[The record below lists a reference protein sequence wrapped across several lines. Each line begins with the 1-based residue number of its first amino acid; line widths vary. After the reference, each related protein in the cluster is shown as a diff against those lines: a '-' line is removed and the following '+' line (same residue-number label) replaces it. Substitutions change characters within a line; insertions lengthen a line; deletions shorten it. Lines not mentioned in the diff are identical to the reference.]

1 MDNINKFTE
10 KANAYVKGRHGYC
23 EAFIDYLFTSL
34 GFNEETTAA
43 DIGSGTGIFSRQ
55 LLEKGATVFGV
66 EPNDDM
72 RLMGEKELASYDKFI
87 SVSGSS
93 SNTTLKDNSVDFVT
107 AAQAFHWFDI
117 KPFYNECKR
126 ILKPEGKVILI
137 WNTRDEKDEI
147 NREIALLNK
156 KYCPEFKGFSA
167 GFKEHD
173 ERICHFFNGEYEK
186 LIFDNPI
193 YYNEDSFISR
203 LLSSSYSLKKGDKG
217 YDEFLC
223 EIKCIFSS
231 YEVGG
236 KVKVNNSTVAY
247 IGKVQ

>member
-1 MDNINKFTE
+1 MDNTNKFTE
-10 KANAYVKGRHGYC
+10 KANAYVKGRHGYS
-23 EAFIDYLFTSL
+23 EAFIDYLFDSL
-34 GFNEETTAA
+34 GFSEETIVA
-43 DIGSGTGIFSRQ
+43 DIGSGTGIFCKQ
-55 LLEKGATVFGV
+55 LLEKGVTVFGV
-66 EPNDDM
+66 EPNEDM
-72 RLMGEKELASYDKFI
+72 RLMGEKELAAYDKFI
-87 SVSGSS
+87 SVNGSS
-93 SNTTLKDNSVDFVT
+93 SNTALKDNSVDFVT

-117 KPFYNECKR
+117 KPFYDECKR

-147 NREIALLNK
+147 NREIALLSK
-156 KYCPEFKGFSA
+156 KHCPEFKGFSA
-167 GFKEHD
+167 GFKEDD
-173 ERICHFFNGEYEK
+173 ERICRFFNGEYEK

-223 EIKCIFSS
+223 EIKCIFSTF
-231 YEVGG
+231 EVGG
-236 KVKVNNSTVAY
+236 KIKTNNFTTAY